1 MENKKVYFE
10 YSTLTE
16 IQELINKLVSEI
28 DNINYDRENIDNIRY
43 RKNAEEI
50 HTTLLKKLSDYK
62 Q

>member
-10 YSTLTE
+10 YSTLIE

-28 DNINYDRENIDNIRY
+28 DNINYDRENIDNMRY
-43 RKNAEEI
+43 RKNAEDT
-50 HTTLLKKLSDYK
+50 HTALLKKLSDYK

>member
-1 MENKKVYFE
+1 MENKKIYFD

-16 IQELINKLVSEI
+16 IRELINKLVSEI
-28 DNINYDRENIDNIRY
+28 DNINYDRENIDNIHY